1 MKKTYR
7 NQTIKNMVMEER
19 PREKL
24 IVNGVKTLTDAEL
37 FAIILGSGTHES
49 NVLQL
54 AHDIIG
60 SYDND
65 LNRLMKSDIYEL
77 MRHKGIGYAKAVTIV
92 AAIEF
97 VLRGT
102 SRNENFK
109 QQVIKNSDDIF
120 QTMKPL
126 IGFIDHEEFW
136 VIYLNRGLKIISK
149 KMISQGGM
157 FATVIDQKN
166 IIRIGMGTVNASL
179 GSPRELLKSAVL
191 SNAAATMI
199 FHNHPSGNPCPSKE
213 DIELTKKMVEACK
226 VFDIQVIDH
235 VIICSNDFYSFADN
249 NMVYSG

>member
-1 MKKTYR
+1 MKKTYG
-7 NQTIKNMVMEER
+7 NKTIKSMVMEER

-24 IVNGVKTLTDAEL
+24 IINGVKTLTDAEL

-54 AHDIIG
+54 ARDIIE

-65 LNRLMKSDIYEL
+65 LNRLMKSDIYDL
-77 MRHKGIGYAKAVTIV
+77 MKHKGIGYAKAVTIV

-97 VLRGT
+97 VLRGI
-102 SRNENFK
+102 SRNESSK

-120 QTMKPL
+120 KVMKPI

-149 KMISQGGM
+149 KMISQGGL

-166 IIRIGMGTVNASL
+166 IIRIGM
-179 GSPRELLKSAVL
+179 ELKSSVMVL
-191 SNAAATMI
+191 A
-199 FHNHPSGNPCPSKE
+199 HNHPSGNPSPSKE
-213 DIELTKKMVEACK
+213 DIALTNKMIEACK

-249 NMVYSG
+249 NMFCSG

>member
-1 MKKTYR
+1 MKKNYR

-54 AHDIIG
+54 AHDIIE

-77 MRHKGIGYAKAVTIV
+77 MKHKGIGYAKAVTIV

-136 VIYLNRGLKIISK
+136 VIYLNRGLKIISIT
-149 KMISQGGM
+149 MISQGGM

-166 IIRIGMGTVNASL
+166 IIRIGMG
-179 GSPRELLKSAVL
+179 LKSSAMVL
-191 SNAAATMI
+191 A
-199 FHNHPSGNPCPSKE
+199 HNHPSGNPCPSKE